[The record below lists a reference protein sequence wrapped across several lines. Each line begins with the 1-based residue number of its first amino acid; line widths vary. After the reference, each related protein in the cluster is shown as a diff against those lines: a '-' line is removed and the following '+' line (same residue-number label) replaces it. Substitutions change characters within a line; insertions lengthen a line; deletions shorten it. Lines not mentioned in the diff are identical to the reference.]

1 MGQGKENRNK
11 NKGKLL
17 MECFGNFLSLWTYL
31 HTKRISRIVTK
42 WTTCFRLLGHFYIGW
57 VTSVNTSDSLRLI
70 LLN

>member
-1 MGQGKENRNK
+1 MRKHKMGQGKENRNK

-42 WTTCFRLLGHFYIGW
+42 
-57 VTSVNTSDSLRLI
+57 
-70 LLN
+70 